1 MAGFGETLRQARAL
15 KNVTLREAETETRIN
30 RHHLAALE
38 DEDFTALPPQIYT
51 RGIVRKYANYL
62 GLDAGKVLDMYREA
76 AGVPRDASPI
86 PHVPAEMPR
95 MWAPNFAIVA
105 FGVVLTAI
113 VFAWGYS
120 IWLSPSDQTND
131 LAATSTTTISATT
144 AADTVRPTAPAAPTA
159 VVTAPP
165 ATEAVV
171 SGGDNQNGTAEYQTG
186 IGVAVT
192 ADADITIQVDGQI
205 VYEGTLG
212 AGEET
217 DLFVGTDFAVTSS
230 DGSVTYVKNSCGTT
244 SSVSMGEII
253 GDHWEFSASEKSC
266 PVPEG

>member
-38 DEDFTALPPQIYT
+38 DEDFSALPPQIYT

-120 IWLSPSDQTND
+120 IWLSPSQPTTD
-131 LAATSTTTISATT
+131 LTATSTTTISATT

-165 ATEAVV
+165 PTEVV
-171 SGGDNQNGTAEYQTG
+171 ANGGDNQNSTTNYQTG
-186 IGVAVT
+186 VGISVT
-192 ADADITIQVDGQI
+192 ADATITIEVDGQ
-205 VYEGTLG
+205 VVFEGALA
-212 AGEET
+212 AGSQT
-217 DLFVGTDFAVTSS
+217 DLFVGTDFTITTS
-230 DGSVTYVKNSCGTT
+230 DDTVTYIMNSCGQT
-244 SSVSMGEII
+244 SSVPMSDI
-253 GDHWEFSASEKSC
+253 GGATMQFSASEKSC